1 MKLRRIS
8 MLALTG
14 LGLTALA
21 ACDKTELHVK
31 VDNGAGG
38 DTTTTTSTTTT
49 DTQTDE
55 KATRESAASDD
66 AV

>member
-8 MLALTG
+8 MLVLTG

-21 ACDKTELHVK
+21 ACDKTELQVNI
-31 VDNGAGG
+31 DNSAGS
-38 DTTTTTSTTTT
+38 DTTTT